1 MRPHTDVV
9 GRTLVGYREAA
20 GVLEAV
26 AARKR
31 RKRDVD
37 MQRTRITI
45 RGVRIVRSAAGRP
58 AAEGAGFL
66 ACLGLLC
73 FLRVVFLFARKGMP
87 PQGREADVGEL
98 RHVMGREVNRRRS
111 VSDEEEEEKKKKK
124 STNAAE
130 EQGINHVERNR
141 RQHKRRTDARRR
153 SARAGEE
160 SISNDER
167 RCVGSR

>member
-58 AAEGAGFL
+58 AAEAVVS
-66 ACLGLLC
+66 ACLCLSWLSLDGVL
-73 FLRVVFLFARKGMP
+73 LFARKGMP
-87 PQGREADVGEL
+87 PQGREADVGQL
-98 RHVMGREVNRRRS
+98 RHVMGREENRARS
-111 VSDEEEEEKKKKK
+111 VADEEKEEN
-124 STNAAE
+124 TNAAE
-130 EQGINHVERNR
+130 GQGITFKGTGDNTNVGRM
-141 RQHKRRTDARRR
+141 QAGGARGWEK
-153 SARAGEE
+153 SM
-160 SISNDER
+160 SNDER
-167 RCVGSR
+167 RFVWTEE